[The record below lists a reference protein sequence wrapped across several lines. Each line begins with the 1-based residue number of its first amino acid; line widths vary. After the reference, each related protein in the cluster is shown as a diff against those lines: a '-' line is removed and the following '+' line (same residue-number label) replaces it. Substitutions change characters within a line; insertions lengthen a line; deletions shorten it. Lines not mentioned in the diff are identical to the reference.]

1 VEDRRAAL
9 EAIRAG
15 FCSLDLADHLEHFSG
30 VDLATLFFGEQYL
43 DVDALVRAFCLEGND
58 ATGSIETWLER
69 FVRMLSE
76 NSIRVFLARVTNK
89 LTLPRPGQSI
99 TFELSTAAEQPRF
112 FPVASHMQ
120 LPQCAS
126 FEAFASRMGVA
137 LRLGEYM
144 SRTGTQN
151 EQRLTREEERAVVA
165 AMGGGDPRRG
175 LLPVY
180 LWVHLCCGRVWG
192 PDAESALPYVREQH
206 WWTAASFGGWQPACG
221 VGWCRS
227 GCLASVNM
235 LTLHLTCSS
244 SSSSAGTSGFL
255 LSLTEQR

>member
-1 VEDRRAAL
+1 MEDRRAAL

-30 VDLATLFFGEQYL
+30 VELATLFFGEQYL
-43 DVDALVRAFCLEGND
+43 DVDALVSAFRLEGND
-58 ATGSIETWLER
+58 ATGNIQHWLER

-76 NSIRVFLARVTNK
+76 NSIRVFLACVTNK

-120 LPQCAS
+120 LPQCTS

-151 EQRLTREEERAVVA
+151 EQRLTKEEERAVVA
-165 AMGGGDPRRG
+165 AMGVEIRAGGYYCCTCGYIYAVGECGGPMQRAPCPKCGNNIGGQQHRLEVGNQHVALDGAGAAAWPQ
-175 LLPVY
+175 LNILY
-180 LWVHLCCGRVWG
+180 LAFKC
-192 PDAESALPYVREQH
+192 
-206 WWTAASFGGWQPACG
+206 AAAQAA
-221 VGWCRS
+221 V
-227 GCLASVNM
+227 LE
-235 LTLHLTCSS
+235 H
-244 SSSSAGTSGFL
+244 
-255 LSLTEQR
+255 

>member
-1 VEDRRAAL
+1 MACLALQVRETLVEDRHVAL

-30 VDLATLFFGEQYL
+30 VELATLFFGKQYL
-43 DVDALVRAFCLEGND
+43 DVDVLVRAFRLEGND
-58 ATGSIETWLER
+58 AIGNIQHWLER

-76 NSIRVFLARVTNK
+76 NSIRVFLARVTKK
-89 LTLPRPGQSI
+89 LTLSRPGQTI
-99 TFELSTAAEQPRF
+99 TSELSTAAGQPRS

-151 EQRLTREEERAVVA
+151 EQRLTREEERAVAA
-165 AMGGGDPRRG
+165 AMRGEIRAGGYYR
-175 LLPVY
+175 
-180 LWVHLCCGRVWG
+180 CTCGYIYAVGECGG
-192 PDAESALPYVREQH
+192 PMQRAPCRKCGNNIGGQQHRLEAGNHHVALDGAG
-206 WWTAASFGGWQPACG
+206 AAAWPQ
-221 VGWCRS
+221 
-227 GCLASVNM
+227 
-235 LTLHLTCSS
+235 
-244 SSSSAGTSGFL
+244 
-255 LSLTEQR
+255 